1 MVMVCV
7 GSGSGQGDEGGDD
20 KGDDGGL
27 FEKHLEGVVE

>member
-1 MVMVCV
+1 MVCV